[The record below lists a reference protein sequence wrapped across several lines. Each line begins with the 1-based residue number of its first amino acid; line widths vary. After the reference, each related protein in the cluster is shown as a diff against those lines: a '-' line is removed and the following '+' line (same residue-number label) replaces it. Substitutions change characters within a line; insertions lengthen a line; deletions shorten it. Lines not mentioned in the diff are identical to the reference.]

1 MIKLVNLN
9 SFDEALDFVPSFC
22 ADKLTQNITII
33 VPDKLSLF
41 MEKHIFEKLNLKAS
55 FNIRVSTLDRLVKRD
70 LALDKSKQISKLG
83 CIVLVHK
90 ILMDLGTQLK
100 VLKNK
105 TYSFSYAEEI
115 FSTLAQL
122 KASKITVEEMLKFK
136 HTNTQLQ
143 DKIHD
148 LAMIFDQYEQQKAG
162 LLDIT
167 DQFLMCCFSLKE
179 KYQNQTLV
187 FVGFDDFTAVEYTA
201 IEQLAYFNQLVVAN
215 YFAKSN
221 NQHLYNDEVAAQLKN
236 IAYIN
241 QLPFEVENYSSNSAD
256 QLKNY
261 LKQNLFGIKAS
272 NTVNKDNRVKIFACR
287 DNYEQIEIVARDIR
301 TQILNGGKFSNFGV
315 AVFGVD
321 GLTEQIMQIF
331 GKYEINFY
339 LDENLRLSDSTV
351 YKFLNDIFRL
361 NLEPYELVHYIDII
375 NSPFFTL
382 DEIAKQAL
390 ILRLIQIDFKGNL
403 TKKIDLNSKTFKDQ
417 NKAFAAVDLNVA
429 RDELIKFLANFNLAN
444 TGITQIK
451 QVLNNA
457 FENLQFEQT
466 LADLQAKEELFSK
479 QILLNKSIETIK
491 NIFDEIEK
499 FYPTASLE
507 TVADMFFHLGDITN
521 ISNLPLT
528 LDAVKVVDANNFCER
543 FENLYIIGCSAEN
556 APNFKND
563 CGVIVDSEIEE
574 LNFKY
579 KLAPTIAHI
588 NKLAR
593 LRLFNS
599 SLLFNTNLTLL
610 YSRTQSEL
618 IREFLLRLTQNNQ
631 NIKPISNLFGGFV
644 ALSKQDY
651 VEKNLEN
658 KTHIF
663 NQFIN
668 TKNLQQVNSSNECFN
683 FNTISAS
690 RLETYFKCPFNHF
703 LNYTL
708 KVKPRLK
715 NDIMPLDTGNILHE
729 ILFNYYTLNK
739 QVGDLYEFAK
749 TQIFKIIERD
759 ERLKLNA
766 KSPVLTNLI
775 DETVRVLNGVDYIDK
790 NCNFKP
796 VKFEYEFKDKT
807 ALNLGKAKLK
817 GKIDRV
823 DTDGS
828 FLRIVDYKT
837 GKAEASLKE
846 LYYGNKLQLFLY
858 ACAMENASKQR
869 VVGEFYLP
877 LHNAYTT
884 DKNTYSLKGFF
895 ENTEENVKNLD
906 NRLQPGE
913 KSDIVNLTV
922 AKTGLAR
929 KFGDKE
935 LQPSEMQTLK
945 DYSKQVSALAIEEIK
960 SGFIKPTPSGV
971 SLLCDSC
978 PYVQICLKKSNAQQ
992 ERSAQQ
998 VGIDSFLGGE
1008 Q

>member
-22 ADKLTQNITII
+22 ADKLTENITII

-41 MEKHIFEKLNLKAS
+41 MEKHIFETLNLKAS
-55 FNIRVSTLDRLVKRD
+55 FNIKVSTLDRLVKKD
-70 LALDKSKQISKLG
+70 LSLDKSKQISKLG
-83 CIVLVHK
+83 CIILVHK
-90 ILMDLGTQLK
+90 ILMELGTQLS

-115 FSTLAQL
+115 FNTLAQL

-148 LAMIFDQYEQQKAG
+148 LALIFEQYEQQKAG

-167 DQFLMCCFSLKE
+167 DQFLMCCFDLKQ

-201 IEQLAYFNQLVVAN
+201 IEQLAYFNQIVVAN
-215 YFAKSN
+215 YFSKSN
-221 NQHLYNDEVAAQLKN
+221 NQHLYNDEVASQLKQ

-241 QLPFEVENYSSNSAD
+241 ELPFEVENFKSASTD
-256 QLKNY
+256 ELKNY
-261 LKQNLFGIKAS
+261 LKQNLFGIKS
-272 NTVNKDNRVKIFACR
+272 STMCNVNNRVKIFASR
-287 DNYEQIEIVARDIR
+287 DNFEQIETVARDIR
-301 TQILNGGKFSNFGV
+301 AQILAGQNYANFGV
-315 AVFGVD
+315 AVFGID
-321 GLTEQIMQIF
+321 GLTEQIKQVF
-331 GKYEINFY
+331 GKYEINLY
-339 LDENLRLSDSTV
+339 LDGNLKLSESAV
-351 YKFLNDIFRL
+351 YKFICDILRL

-375 NSPFFTL
+375 NSPFFVL
-382 DEIAKQAL
+382 DEQQKQDL
-390 ILRLIQIDFKGNL
+390 ILKLIQIDFKGNL
-403 TKKIDLNSKTFKDQ
+403 TKKFDFDNLNP
-417 NKAFAAVDLNVA
+417 A
-429 RDELIKFLANFNLAN
+429 RDKLIEFLSYFNLN
-444 TGITQIK
+444 ETNISQIK
-451 QVLNNA
+451 QILNNA
-457 FENLQFEQT
+457 FEKLNFEQI
-466 LADLQAKEELFSK
+466 LADLQAKDELFEK
-479 QILLNKSIETIK
+479 QILLKKSIETIQ

-499 FYPTASLE
+499 FYAGANLDL
-507 TVADMFFHLGDITN
+507 VADIFFHLGDITN

-528 LDAVKVVDANNFCER
+528 LDAVKLVDANNFCER
-543 FENLYIIGCSAEN
+543 FDNLYIIGCSAEN

-563 CGVIVDSEIEE
+563 CGVILDSEIDE
-574 LNFKY
+574 LNFKH

-599 SLLFNTNLTLL
+599 CLLFNTNLTLL

-618 IREFLLRLTQNNQ
+618 IKEFCLRLTENNQ
-631 NIKPISNLFGGFV
+631 NIKPIANIFGGFV

-651 VEKNLEN
+651 VEKNLQN
-658 KTHIF
+658 KTQIF
-663 NQFIN
+663 GQFIN
-668 TKNLQQVNSSNECFN
+668 TKNLQQVNNSNSCFN
-683 FNTISAS
+683 LSTISAS

-703 LNYTL
+703 LSYTL
-708 KVKPRLK
+708 KIKPRLK

-739 QVGDLYEFAK
+739 QVGDLYQFAK
-749 TQIFKIIERD
+749 NQIFGIIEKD

-766 KSPVLTNLI
+766 KSPVLINLI
-775 DETVRVLNGVDYIDK
+775 DETVRVLNGVDYIDQ

-796 VKFEYEFKDKT
+796 VKFEYPFKDKT
-807 ALNLGKAKLK
+807 ALDLGNAKLI

-823 DTDGS
+823 DTDGNS
-828 FLRIVDYKT
+828 LRIVDYKT
-837 GKAEASLKE
+837 GRAEASLKE

-858 ACAMENASKQR
+858 ACAMENASKKR

-884 DKNTYSLKGFF
+884 DKNTYALKGFF

-906 NRLQPGE
+906 NRLQPGD
-913 KSDIVNLTV
+913 KSDIVNITMS
-922 AKTGLAR
+922 KSNTAR
-929 KFGDKE
+929 RFGDKE
-935 LQPSEMQTLK
+935 LQPDEMQTLK
-945 DYSKQVSALAIEEIK
+945 DYSKQVASLAIDEIK
-960 SGFIKPTPSGV
+960 SGYIKPTPSGV
-971 SLLCDSC
+971 SSPCESC
-978 PYVQICLKKSNAQQ
+978 PYIQICLKKSNAQT
-992 ERSAQQ
+992 EREPKQ
-998 VGIDSFLGGE
+998 VGISSFLGGE